1 MSTDKE
7 RPENTSTPSIGSDS
21 VSPTDDSKT
30 EPTARAN
37 ESETPETPEITPPPQ
52 IVVNLTVSEENV
64 QKLAEALASSATPSE
79 TIDAEP
85 AKESPTPTTNPPA
98 EETREIS
105 PVVQSPVETTAEPI
119 ASSSTASLQND
130 FAKETLGH
138 FANQNKMTIKI
149 GAGIVIFLLS
159 AILLILFFTWK
170 EKQEASNNIMN
181 QPVIVSTN
189 ANKNT
194 KSDIVIPQAVAV
206 SSEESEAVMPE
217 IYKKIANKYA
227 DEAKKHEP
235 NDDYVRETV
244 GNLIFNNPQ
253 INAIIDAN
261 IRQLRLKGMPEIK
274 AVPLA
279 FDNENVIEAIL
290 LALPESLK
298 ELPDIRDSIRVALN
312 EISSVTRNQMT
323 RDLL

>member
-1 MSTDKE
+1 MSTESTDKE
-7 RPENTSTPSIGSDS
+7 RPENTSTPSTGSDS

-52 IVVNLTVSEENV
+52 IVVNLNVSEENV
-64 QKLAEALASSATPSE
+64 QRLAEVLASSATINEADP
-79 TIDAEP
+79 EP
-85 AKESPTPTTNPPA
+85 VKESPTPTTNPPA

-105 PVVQSPVETTAEPI
+105 PVIQSPIETTAEPI
-119 ASSSTASLQND
+119 APSSTAPQQHDL
-130 FAKETLGH
+130 AKEIADH
-138 FANQNKMTIKI
+138 NKMMIKI
-149 GAGIVIFLLS
+149 GAGIVIFLL
-159 AILLILFFTWK
+159 LIVCAVLFFNWK
-170 EKQEASNNIMN
+170 EKQDTSDKIMN

-189 ANKNT
+189 TNKNT

-227 DEAKKHEP
+227 DEAKKHAP
-235 NDDYVRETV
+235 DDDYIRETV

-253 INAIIDAN
+253 ISAIIDAN

-290 LALPESLK
+290 LVLPESLK